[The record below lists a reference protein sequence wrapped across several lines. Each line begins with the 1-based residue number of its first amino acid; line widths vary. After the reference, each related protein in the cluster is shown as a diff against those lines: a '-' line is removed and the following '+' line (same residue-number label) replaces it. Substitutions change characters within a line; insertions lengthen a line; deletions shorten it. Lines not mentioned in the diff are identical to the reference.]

1 MTRKDKNKAKNHDK
15 ILRFFLSVNF
25 IFDTL
30 VHVEVQWLISN

>member
-30 VHVEVQWLISN
+30 VHVEAQRLISN